1 MASLA
6 GCVSTMVDDEEQE
19 ELRCTGSDVEVEE
32 YTDTEESPYVAY
44 QTADKL
50 FDTDRAAWQKFSFVA
65 TLLTAAVSIT
75 FLVITYPLYLES
87 VSTVSNAYTG
97 LLFTALTSTC
107 ALGIICFIVGRVSPP
122 PALIPN
128 SMRVRI
134 PRCALLKI
142 SLVYALSGILVT
154 LSLDQDRVLCHL
166 QDPIKGIA
174 LVFSLVY
181 YFFFCR
187 KMMSLQR
194 IFSSTTII
202 VGLFISVDY
211 GLCDEFRC
219 RGREVSAHAA
229 LARGTWGV
237 RAVWT
242 FVYVGALAAFAMFFT
257 LLEGHYTTE
266 QQNMCQIMA
275 NQQNSFL
282 YTVSRLVSSRDI
294 RRRGSDEEGGRL
306 LHVTDPDPTIK
317 PKHIPKPPILETLFY
332 IHAIAFFAILTMC
345 WIDTLPGIGRG
356 LSPADLYNTVEHGLT
371 CHFKNTESCSNI
383 GPHGWT
389 FLAAYV
395 IFSISVLSF
404 LSMCESAV
412 FTVAAA
418 TVSLPLSGIWW
429 SIYKMDVGVHGGSIA
444 WSPGVTGELICALLG
459 LPVVLLGLG
468 LLVRSHFRDSQPCY
482 LTMQPPEVQCEPSQR

>member
-1 MASLA
+1 MMAGLG

-19 ELRCTGSDVEVEE
+19 ELRCTGSDVEIEE

-44 QTADKL
+44 QTTDKL
-50 FDTDRAAWQKFSFVA
+50 FDTDRVAWQKFSFVA
-65 TLLTAAVSIT
+65 TLLAVVVSIT
-75 FLVITYPLYLES
+75 FLIITYPLYLES
-87 VSTVSNAYTG
+87 VSTVSSAYTG
-97 LLFTALTSTC
+97 LLFTALSSTC
-107 ALGIICFIVGRVSPP
+107 ILGIACFVVGRVSPP

-128 SMRVRI
+128 
-134 PRCALLKI
+134 
-142 SLVYALSGILVT
+142 
-154 LSLDQDRVLCHL
+154 
-166 QDPIKGIA
+166 
-174 LVFSLVY
+174 
-181 YFFFCR
+181 
-187 KMMSLQR
+187 MMSLQR

-219 RGREVSAHAA
+219 RGREVSAHTASV
-229 LARGTWGV
+229 RGSWGV
-237 RAVWT
+237 RAIWT

-266 QQNMCQIMA
+266 QQNMCQIVA
-275 NQQNSFL
+275 SQQSSFL

-294 RRRGSDEEGGRL
+294 RRRGSEEEGGRL

-332 IHAIAFFAILTMC
+332 IHLIAFFAILSMC
-345 WIDTLPGIGRG
+345 WLDTLPGIGRG
-356 LSPADLYNTVEHGLT
+356 LSPVELYQTLEHGLT
-371 CHFKNTESCSNI
+371 CHFKNPESCSNI
-383 GPHGWT
+383 ATHGWT
-389 FLAAYV
+389 FLIAYTV
-395 IFSISVLSF
+395 FSISALNF
-404 LSMCESAV
+404 LSMNESAV
-412 FTVAAA
+412 FTVATA

-429 SIYKMDVGVHGGSIA
+429 SIYKMDIGVHGGFIS

-482 LTMQPPEVQCEPSQR
+482 LTMQPPDVQYEPSQR

>member
-1 MASLA
+1 MAGLA
-6 GCVSTMVDDEEQE
+6 GCVSAMVDDEEQE
-19 ELRCTGSDVEVEE
+19 ELRCTGSDVEIEE
-32 YTDTEESPYVAY
+32 YTDTEESPYVGY
-44 QTADKL
+44 QGADKL
-50 FDTDRAAWQKFSFVA
+50 FDTDRVAWQKFSFVA
-65 TLLTAAVSIT
+65 TLLTVVVSIT
-75 FLVITYPLYLES
+75 FLIITYPLYLES

-97 LLFTALTSTC
+97 LLFTAMSS
-107 ALGIICFIVGRVSPP
+107 ASYLGIMCFVVGRVSPP
-122 PALIPN
+122 PAMIPN
-128 SMRVRI
+128 SMRIKI
-134 PRCALLKI
+134 PRCSLLKI
-142 SLVYALSGILVT
+142 SSVYALSGILIT
-154 LSLDQDRVLCHL
+154 LALDQNRVLCHL
-166 QDPIKGIA
+166 QDPIKGIT

-229 LARGTWGV
+229 TMKGSWGA

-242 FVYVGALAAFAMFFT
+242 FVYVGSLAAFAMFFT
-257 LLEGHYTTE
+257 LLEDHYTTE
-266 QQNMCQIMA
+266 QNMCQLMA
-275 NQQNSFL
+275 SQQNSFL

-306 LHVTDPDPTIK
+306 LHVTDPDPTIR

-332 IHAIAFFAILTMC
+332 IHMIAFFAILTMC
-345 WIDTLPGIGRG
+345 WVDTLPGIGRG
-356 LSPADLYNTVEHGLT
+356 LSPVELYRTVEHGLT
-371 CHFKNTESCSNI
+371 CHFKNSESCSNI
-383 GPHGWT
+383 ATHGWT
-389 FLAAYV
+389 FLIAYLV
-395 IFSISVLSF
+395 FSISVLNF

-412 FTVAAA
+412 FTIATT

-429 SIYKMDVGVHGGSIA
+429 SIYKMDVGAHGGFIS
-444 WSPGVTGELICALLG
+444 WSPAVTGELICALLG

-468 LLVRSHFRDSQPCY
+468 LLVRSHFRDTQPYY
-482 LTMQPPEVQCEPSQR
+482 LTMQSPDAQCEPSQR

>member
-1 MASLA
+1 MI
-6 GCVSTMVDDEEQE
+6 DDEEQE
-19 ELRCTGSDVEVEE
+19 ELRCTGSDVEIEE
-32 YTDTEESPYVAY
+32 YTDTEESPYVTY
-44 QTADKL
+44 QPADKL
-50 FDTDRAAWQKFSFVA
+50 FDSDHAAWQKFRFVA
-65 TLLTAAVSIT
+65 TLFAVVVSVSLLI
-75 FLVITYPLYLES
+75 ISYPLYLES

-97 LLFTALTSTC
+97 LLFTALSSVC
-107 ALGIICFIVGRVSPP
+107 ILGAICFIVSRVSPP

-128 SMRVRI
+128 SMRIKI
-134 PRCALLKI
+134 PRCALIKVSTI
-142 SLVYALSGILVT
+142 YALSGILIT
-154 LSLDQDRVLCHL
+154 LALDQDRVLCHL
-166 QDPIKGIA
+166 QDPIKGII

-219 RGREVSAHAA
+219 RGREVSAHTASM
-229 LARGTWGV
+229 RGSWGV

-257 LLEGHYTTE
+257 LLERYYTTE
-266 QQNMCQIMA
+266 QQNVCQIMA
-275 NQQNSFL
+275 GQHSSFL

-294 RRRGSDEEGGRL
+294 RRRGSEEEGGRL

-317 PKHIPKPPILETLFY
+317 PKHFPKPPILETLFY
-332 IHAIAFFAILTMC
+332 VHLITFFAILTLC

-356 LSPADLYNTVEHGLT
+356 LSPVDLYRTVENGLT
-371 CHFKNTESCSNI
+371 CHFKTTDSCSNVST
-383 GPHGWT
+383 HGWT
-389 FLAAYV
+389 FLFAY
-395 IFSISVLSF
+395 IAFSISMLNF

-412 FTVAAA
+412 FSVAAA

-429 SIYKMDVGVHGGSIA
+429 SIYRMDVGLHGGSISWA
-444 WSPGVTGELICALLG
+444 PSVTGELICALLG

-468 LLVRSHFRDSQPCY
+468 LLVRSHFRDSQPSY
-482 LTMQPPEVQCEPSQR
+482 LSIQTPEVQRER

>member
-1 MASLA
+1 
-6 GCVSTMVDDEEQE
+6 MVDDEEQE
-19 ELRCTGSDVEVEE
+19 ELRCTGSDVEIEE
-32 YTDTEESPYVAY
+32 YTDTEESPYVGY
-44 QTADKL
+44 QSSDKL
-50 FDTDRAAWQKFSFVA
+50 FDTDRVAWQKFSFVA
-65 TLLTAAVSIT
+65 TLLTVVVSIT
-75 FLVITYPLYLES
+75 FLIVTYPLYLES
-87 VSTVSNAYTG
+87 ISTVSNSYTG
-97 LLFTALTSTC
+97 LLFTAVSSTFFL
-107 ALGIICFIVGRVSPP
+107 AIICFIVGRVSPP

-128 SMRVRI
+128 SMRIKI

-142 SLVYALSGILVT
+142 SSVYALSGILIT
-154 LSLDQDRVLCHL
+154 LSLDQNRVLCHL
-166 QDPIKGIA
+166 QDPIKGIT

-219 RGREVSAHAA
+219 RGREVSAHTAA
-229 LARGTWGV
+229 MKGSWGA

-257 LLEGHYTTE
+257 LLEDHYTTE

-275 NQQNSFL
+275 SQQNSFL

-294 RRRGSDEEGGRL
+294 RRRGSEEEGGRL
-306 LHVTDPDPTIK
+306 LHVTDPDPTVR
-317 PKHIPKPPILETLFY
+317 PKHIPKPPILETLVY
-332 IHAIAFFAILTMC
+332 IHVIALFAILTMC

-356 LSPADLYNTVEHGLT
+356 LSPVELYRTVEHGLT
-371 CHFKNTESCSNI
+371 CHVKTSESCSNI
-383 GPHGWT
+383 ATHGWT
-389 FLAAYV
+389 FVIAYV
-395 IFSISVLSF
+395 VFSISVLNF
-404 LSMCESAV
+404 LSICESAV
-412 FTVAAA
+412 FTIATT

-429 SIYKMDVGVHGGSIA
+429 SIYKMDVGGHGGSIS
-444 WSPGVTGELICALLG
+444 WSPSVTGELICALLG

-468 LLVRSHFRDSQPCY
+468 LLVRSHFRDTQPGY
-482 LTMQPPEVQCEPSQR
+482 LTMQPADAQCDSSQR

>member
-1 MASLA
+1 MAGLA
-6 GCVSTMVDDEEQE
+6 GCVSAMVDDEEQE
-19 ELRCTGSDVEVEE
+19 ELRCTGSDVEIEE

-44 QTADKL
+44 QTTDKL
-50 FDTDRAAWQKFSFVA
+50 FDTNRATWQKICFIA
-65 TLLTAAVSIT
+65 TLLTVIVSIT
-75 FLVITYPLYLES
+75 FLIISYPLYLES
-87 VSTVSNAYTG
+87 ISTVSNAYTG
-97 LLFTALTSTC
+97 LLFTAFFSTC
-107 ALGIICFIVGRVSPP
+107 ILGIICFIAGRVSPP

-128 SMRVRI
+128 SMRIKI
-134 PRCALLKI
+134 PRCALLKVSCI
-142 SLVYALSGILVT
+142 YAFSGILAT
-154 LSLDQDRVLCHL
+154 LALDKNRVLCHL
-166 QDPIKGIA
+166 QDPIKGIT

-219 RGREVSAHAA
+219 RGREVAAHTTSV
-229 LARGTWGV
+229 RGTWGV
-237 RAVWT
+237 KAIWT

-257 LLEGHYTTE
+257 LLEGHYITE

-294 RRRGSDEEGGRL
+294 RRRGSEEEGGRL

-332 IHAIAFFAILTMC
+332 IHLIAFFGILTMC

-356 LSPADLYNTVEHGLT
+356 LSPADLYKTVELGLT
-371 CHFKNTESCSNI
+371 CHFKNSDSCSNVAI
-383 GPHGWT
+383 HGWS
-389 FLAAYV
+389 FLVAYIV
-395 IFSISVLSF
+395 FSISALNF
-404 LSMCESAV
+404 LSMSESAV
-412 FTVAAA
+412 FTIATA

-429 SIYKMDVGVHGGSIA
+429 SIYKMDIGANGGFIA
-444 WSPGVTGELICALLG
+444 WSPTVTGELICALLG

-468 LLVRSHFRDSQPCY
+468 LLVRSHFRDTQPCY
-482 LTMQPPEVQCEPSQR
+482 LTMQPPDVQCEPSQR

>member
-1 MASLA
+1 
-6 GCVSTMVDDEEQE
+6 MVDDEEQE
-19 ELRCTGSDVEVEE
+19 EFRCTGSDVEIEE
-32 YTDTEESPYVAY
+32 YTDTEDSPYVAY
-44 QTADKL
+44 QATDKL
-50 FDTDRAAWQKFSFVA
+50 FDTDRATWQKFSFIA
-65 TLLTAAVSIT
+65 TLLTVVVSIT
-75 FLVITYPLYLES
+75 FLIITYPLYLES
-87 VSTVSNAYTG
+87 VSYVSNAYTG
-97 LLFTALTSTC
+97 LLFTAFFS
-107 ALGIICFIVGRVSPP
+107 AFILGIVCFIWGRIYPL

-128 SMRVRI
+128 SLRIKI

-142 SLVYALSGILVT
+142 SLIYAFSGIVIT
-154 LSLDQDRVLCHL
+154 LSMDRDRVLCHL
-166 QDPIKGIA
+166 QDPIKGIT

-219 RGREVSAHAA
+219 RGREVSAHVTTVK
-229 LARGTWGV
+229 GSWGV
-237 RAVWT
+237 KAIWT

-257 LLEGHYTTE
+257 LLEEHYTTE

-275 NQQNSFL
+275 SQQNSFL

-294 RRRGSDEEGGRL
+294 RRRGSEEEGGRL
-306 LHVTDPDPTIK
+306 LHVTDPDPTVK
-317 PKHIPKPPILETLFY
+317 PKHIPKPPILETLFC
-332 IHAIAFFAILTMC
+332 IHLIALFAILSMC

-356 LSPADLYNTVEHGLT
+356 LSPVELYHTVEHGFT
-371 CHFKNTESCSNI
+371 CHFNNSEACSNI
-383 GPHGWT
+383 STHGWI
-389 FLAAYV
+389 FLIAYIV
-395 IFSISVLSF
+395 FSISALNF

-429 SIYKMDVGVHGGSIA
+429 SIYKMDVHGGFIT
-444 WSPGVTGELICALLG
+444 WSPGVTGELICTLLG

-468 LLVRSHFRDSQPCY
+468 LLVRSHFRDTQSYY
-482 LTMQPPEVQCEPSQR
+482 LTMQSPNVQCESCQR

>member
-1 MASLA
+1 MASLG

-19 ELRCTGSDVEVEE
+19 ELRCTGSDVEIEE

-44 QTADKL
+44 QTSDKL
-50 FDTDRAAWQKFSFVA
+50 FDTDRAGWQKFSFIA
-65 TLLTAAVSIT
+65 TLLAVVVSIT
-75 FLVITYPLYLES
+75 FLIITYPLYLES
-87 VSTVSNAYTG
+87 VSAASNAYTG
-97 LLFTALTSTC
+97 LLFTALSSTC
-107 ALGIICFIVGRVSPP
+107 ILGMVWFIAGRVSPP

-128 SMRVRI
+128 SMKIRI

-142 SLVYALSGILVT
+142 SFVYALSGILIT
-154 LSLDQDRVLCHL
+154 LCLDESRVLCHL
-166 QDPIKGIA
+166 QDPIKGIT

-219 RGREVSAHAA
+219 RGREVSAHTAS
-229 LARGTWGV
+229 LRGSWGV
-237 RAVWT
+237 RAIWT
-242 FVYVGALAAFAMFFT
+242 FVYVGSLAAFAMFFT

-266 QQNMCQIMA
+266 QQNMCQIA
-275 NQQNSFL
+275 SQQNSFL

-294 RRRGSDEEGGRL
+294 RRRGSEEEGGRL
-306 LHVTDPDPTIK
+306 LHVTDPDPTVK

-332 IHAIAFFAILTMC
+332 IHLIAFFAILSMC
-345 WIDTLPGIGRG
+345 WLDTLPGIGRG
-356 LSPADLYNTVEHGLT
+356 LSPVELYRAMEHGIT
-371 CHFKNTESCSNI
+371 CHFRNPESCASI
-383 GPHGWT
+383 ASHGWT
-389 FLAAYV
+389 FLIAYTV
-395 IFSISVLSF
+395 FTISALNF
-404 LSMCESAV
+404 LSMNESAV
-412 FTVAAA
+412 FTVATA

-429 SIYKMDVGVHGGSIA
+429 SIYKMQVGADGGFIV

-468 LLVRSHFRDSQPCY
+468 LLVRSHLRDTQPCY
-482 LTMQPPEVQCEPSQR
+482 LTMQPPDVQYEPSQR

>member
-50 FDTDRAAWQKFSFVA
+50 FDTDRATWQKFSFVA
-65 TLLTAAVSIT
+65 TLLTAVVSIT

-107 ALGIICFIVGRVSPP
+107 ALGIICFIVARVSPP

-134 PRCALLKI
+134 PGCTLLKI
-142 SLVYALSGILVT
+142 SSVYALSGILVT

-166 QDPIKGIA
+166 QDPIKGVA

-242 FVYVGALAAFAMFFT
+242 FVYVGSLAAFAMFFT
-257 LLEGHYTTE
+257 MLEGHYTTE

-317 PKHIPKPPILETLFY
+317 PKHIPKPPILETLYY

-356 LSPADLYNTVEHGLT
+356 LSPADLYNTVAHGLT
-371 CHFKNTESCSNI
+371 CHFKNTESCSNVA
-383 GPHGWT
+383 PHGWT

-482 LTMQPPEVQCEPSQR
+482 LTMQPPEVQCEHSQR

>member
-1 MASLA
+1 MAGLA
-6 GCVSTMVDDEEQE
+6 GCVSAMVDDEEQE
-19 ELRCTGSDVEVEE
+19 ELRCTGSDVEIEE
-32 YTDTEESPYVAY
+32 YTDTEESPYVGY
-44 QTADKL
+44 QGADKL
-50 FDTDRAAWQKFSFVA
+50 FDTDRVAWQKFSFVA
-65 TLLTAAVSIT
+65 TLLTVVVSIT
-75 FLVITYPLYLES
+75 FLIITYPLYLES

-97 LLFTALTSTC
+97 LLFTAMSS
-107 ALGIICFIVGRVSPP
+107 ASYLGIMCFVVGRVSPP
-122 PALIPN
+122 PAMIPN
-128 SMRVRI
+128 SMRIKI
-134 PRCALLKI
+134 PRCSLLKI
-142 SLVYALSGILVT
+142 SSVYALSGILIT
-154 LSLDQDRVLCHL
+154 LALDQNRVLCHL
-166 QDPIKGIA
+166 QDPIKGIT

-229 LARGTWGV
+229 TMKGSWGA

-242 FVYVGALAAFAMFFT
+242 FVYVGSLAAFAMFFT
-257 LLEGHYTTE
+257 LLEDHYTTE
-266 QQNMCQIMA
+266 QNMCQLMA
-275 NQQNSFL
+275 SQQNSFL

-306 LHVTDPDPTIK
+306 LHVTDPDPTIR

-332 IHAIAFFAILTMC
+332 IHMIAFFAILTMC

-356 LSPADLYNTVEHGLT
+356 LSPVELYRTVEHGLT
-371 CHFKNTESCSNI
+371 CHFKNSESCSNI
-383 GPHGWT
+383 ATHGWT
-389 FLAAYV
+389 FLIAYLV
-395 IFSISVLSF
+395 FSISVLNF

-412 FTVAAA
+412 FTIATT

-429 SIYKMDVGVHGGSIA
+429 SIYKMDVGAHGGFIS
-444 WSPGVTGELICALLG
+444 WSPAVTGELICALLG

-468 LLVRSHFRDSQPCY
+468 LLVRSHFRDTQPYY
-482 LTMQPPEVQCEPSQR
+482 LTMQSPDAQCEPSQR